1 MKFVLAHEG
10 DGAVITISGVMKK
23 EHAKQIAETIAEVSR
38 LKPKKLALDCS
49 ELSAMSYDSCPFI
62 VSALERARIGK
73 DNVRALGCNNVIE
86 RTLRGGGFERVGTL
100 G

>member
-1 MKFVLAHEG
+1 MIISPKEPAYGIMLASRHKHHTEKAMKFVLAHEG

-49 ELSAMSYDSCPFI
+49 EL
-62 VSALERARIGK
+62 
-73 DNVRALGCNNVIE
+73 
-86 RTLRGGGFERVGTL
+86 
-100 G
+100 